1 MKIAIIVPCY
11 NEELVLHET
20 SSRLLSI
27 CQQLKQNYDDVD
39 TRILFVDDGSRD
51 ATWSIIREL
60 SEKNSSIGGLKLTHN
75 AGHQRALWAG
85 LEWASKHVDAAIS
98 IDADLQDDVGVIPQ
112 MVEKF
117 RNGVDIVFGVRKERA
132 TDTFFKRHT
141 AQFFYKMMQK
151 LGGEIVY
158 NHADYR
164 LMSHR
169 SLKALM
175 RFSEQNLFLRGMV
188 KSLGF
193 KQDCVY
199 YDRAERF
206 AGESKYPLSKMLSF
220 ALDGITS
227 FSVRPLRCIVLLG
240 LGFILMSIV
249 VILYALA
256 SYIMGKALPGWT
268 SLLVSVWFIGGAI
281 LTAIGIIGE
290 YVGKIYCEVK
300 ARPRYILDQEITFDS
315 FDKHHKK

>member
-11 NEELVLHET
+11 NEELVLKET

-27 CQQLKQNYDDVD
+27 CQ
-39 TRILFVDDGSRD
+39 RIKEKHADLETHLLFVDDGSRD
-51 ATWSIIREL
+51 ATWAIVKSL
-60 SEKNSSIGGLKLTHN
+60 SEKNPGVGGLKLAHN

-85 LEWASKHVDAAIS
+85 LEWAAEHMDAAIS
-98 IDADLQDDVGVIPQ
+98 IDADLQDDVEVIPD
-112 MVEKF
+112 MVDKF
-117 RNGVDIVFGVRKERA
+117 YGGADIVFGVRKERS
-132 TDTFFKRHT
+132 TDTFFKKHT
-141 AQFFYKMMQK
+141 AQLFYKMMK
-151 LGGEIVY
+151 NLGGEIVY

-169 SLKALM
+169 ALKSLM
-175 RFSEQNLFLRGMV
+175 RFPEQNLFLRGMV

-193 KQDCVY
+193 NQDYVY

-227 FSVRPLRCIVLLG
+227 FSIRPLRCIVFLG
-240 LGFILMSIV
+240 LFFILMSIA
-249 VILYALA
+249 VIIYALV
-256 SYIMGKALPGWT
+256 SYIMGTTLPGWT
-268 SLLVSVWFIGGAI
+268 SLLISLWFIGGAI

-290 YVGKIYCEVK
+290 YIGKIYFEVK
-300 ARPRYILDQEITFDS
+300 ARPRYLLDETINPEEHIA
-315 FDKHHKK
+315 K